1 MLLTPTDSLSEER
14 LVSVLDKIRA
24 RVRNTELIDLRKQV
38 DDQRIEIA
46 EIHRILLDINHH
58 VSGTAA
64 VVDALN
70 HDVRSGADVAM
81 PLYVGY
87 VERLRV
93 DAETAI
99 SATQVIER
107 QLARL
112 ELKAQD

>member
-1 MLLTPTDSLSEER
+1 MLPIPTAFLDEER
-14 LVSVLDKIRA
+14 LVSMVDKIRA

-46 EIHRILLDINHH
+46 EIHRLLLEINHH
-58 VSGTAA
+58 VGTTSAA
-64 VVDALN
+64 VDALN
-70 HDVRSGADVAM
+70 HDVRSGADVAL

-99 SATQVIER
+99 AATQVIER
-107 QLARL
+107 QLSRL